1 MKLWWLLQ
9 LLKYIQL
16 CQIIAIQVYCPNK
29 DLTSM
34 PSLVLFRQKNR
45 VKPKEGQEA
54 FHVQQNR

>member
-1 MKLWWLLQ
+1 MQ